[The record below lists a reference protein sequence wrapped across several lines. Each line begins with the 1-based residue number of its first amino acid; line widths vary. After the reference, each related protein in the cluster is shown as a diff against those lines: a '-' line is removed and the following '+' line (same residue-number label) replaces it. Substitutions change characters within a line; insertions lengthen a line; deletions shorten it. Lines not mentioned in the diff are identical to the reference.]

1 TPPQIAY
8 SSLGR
13 ISLTGAFAGL
23 SIYTD
28 TRQLQLSQPAT
39 TDGLY
44 TQLADGTFVPVA
56 ATDGKINSVCSIDN
70 DLYVGGNFTTIA
82 GVSAHNIAL
91 WSSNSWAALDSGLL
105 GIVNSLLCDSNN
117 KVVTIGG
124 DFQMLNSS
132 NVVNWKIGTG
142 WRKLPFGGFDGPV
155 YSIAQ
160 GDGQTRIFGGR
171 FDSTGN
177 GSNVILTSAQT
188 VNIQT
193 ANISADGSTS
203 LTGFSSPSNI
213 ICPSAQDTPGST
225 WLAAD
230 NRSAYIYVVQGFTFR
245 PTKLR
250 IRNTM
255 YQGRGTKTFRF
266 IAYPISGIMNLT
278 YTDSNGVNQYC
289 DADCRGTKTFRFIA
303 YPISGIMNL
312 TYTDSNGVNQYCD
325 ADCPLNQTLEYQ
337 DFTFV
342 NIIGM
347 IGFQFAISDWY
358 GDGAGLNEIAFI
370 CLTLDIAA
378 FAVQGFNDPS
388 CSESTLK
395 SSSVI
400 TGGPWKVYNLS
411 TTSAN
416 YLTTTNPGSSVTF
429 LPHLSSSG
437 NYAVRLFTPG
447 CVADETCGSRG
458 QVKITII
465 PEPGLSSS
473 ITMYQTNNYDKYDS
487 VYEGKFAAVSSGF
500 RPSVTLTIVGS
511 PGIAVAQKVQFL
523 ALSTTSRLNGL
534 YEYNP
539 ANFTSAGVDIGQP
552 GLIVNVGNSL
562 SPDAFISNILKTP
575 DTVFIAGNFSCS
587 DPQAVNI
594 LTIGSSSAKAFAGN
608 GLNGQIRTVLQSGDK
623 IYFGGDF
630 TGLTNSDSTTGL
642 NYIAAYTPSSNTWSS
657 LSAGLNGK
665 VEKIVQFTLSNT
677 TVLGVSGGFTQIVGG
692 PDVNGFA
699 IWGDNNWL
707 TSDIPFFDGQIDQ
720 VVTLSNSSEVFVGV
734 VKASYQVKAD
744 GAVYLSNGNLE
755 SWKYS
760 FSSPSSSSTNDT
772 LLSKRDV
779 TPDISQGIIRTGV
792 YYNTSDENL
801 TILGGNFS
809 ISGNPLV
816 SSVAIIDSNG
826 GISGLPTG
834 LNSNA
839 SIYYFLVDGD
849 LLYIGGSFTGKVN
862 HGNIAGIAIYDLKNK
877 AWSSN
882 QPSGLAADD
891 KTVVVKSIN
900 KRPNTQDIVVSGIFD
915 RAGSLGCQSVCIFD
929 ADAVQWH
936 STSFAIGGQVE
947 TSVITGANTVLFA
960 GNLTMNN
967 SAAYLLQYDFNQT
980 AWVSELAGKIKGP
993 LNSLVLQGDI
1003 IYAAGSQNGKPYF
1016 IKTDGNTVT
1025 EIASGL
1031 SDSSV
1036 VYDIQLLPLKNDHSK
1051 NNQIPSDRILI
1062 AFGQLSSPTMGTAS
1076 AAVYDGEN
1084 WQAYILTGQSDG
1096 SPGIIYSIFSDG
1108 SLSTFSSPCMSLTF
1122 ARFSNVLAHLAK
1134 GWVLLISLAISL
1146 GIIFI
1151 LVAAGVIA
1159 AYFRRKKEGYTIT
1172 PHLGGEKNLKRL
1184 PPNHLFSEF
1193 N

>member
-1 TPPQIAY
+1 MCKSGSLLYLVLLLVQPYLASASSVTPPQIAY

-28 TRQLQLSQPAT
+28 TRQLQLSQPAS

-44 TQLADGTFVPVA
+44 SQLQDGTFVPIAV
-56 ATDGKINSVCSIDN
+56 TDGQINSVCSIDN

-82 GVSAHNIAL
+82 GVSARNIAV
-91 WSSNSWAALDSGLL
+91 WSNNSWTALDSGLL
-105 GIVNSLLCDSNN
+105 GIVNSLSCDSNN
-117 KVVTIGG
+117 KLVTIGG
-124 DFQMLNSS
+124 DFQIQNSS
-132 NVVNWKIGTG
+132 NVVNWKIGIG
-142 WRKLPFGGFDGPV
+142 WQNLPFGGFDGPV

-160 GDGQTRIFGGR
+160 GDGQTQIFGGH

-177 GSNVILTSAQT
+177 GSNVVIPSAQT
-188 VNIQT
+188 VNLQT

-203 LTGFSSPSNI
+203 LDGFSSPSNI
-213 ICPSAQDTPGST
+213 ICPSAQDTAGST

-230 NRSAYIYVVQGFTFR
+230 NRPAFIYVVQGFTFR
-245 PTKLR
+245 PTKIR

-255 YQGRGTKTFRF
+255 YQGRGTKQFRL

-278 YTDSNGVNQYC
+278 YTDANGVDQ
-289 DADCRGTKTFRFIA
+289 F
-303 YPISGIMNL
+303 
-312 TYTDSNGVNQYCD
+312 CD

-337 DFTFV
+337 EFTFV

-347 IGFQFAISDWY
+347 IGFQFAISEWY
-358 GDGAGLNEIAFI
+358 GNGAGLNEI
-370 CLTLDIAA
+370 TLFQNEIIS
-378 FAVQGFNDPS
+378 FAVQGFNDPV
-388 CSESTLK
+388 CSESTVR
-395 SSSVI
+395 STSVI

-411 TTSAN
+411 STNAN
-416 YLTTTNPGSSVTF
+416 YLTTTNPDSSVTF

-437 NYAVRLFTPG
+437 TYTVRLFTPG
-447 CVADETCGSRG
+447 CVSDDTCGSRG
-458 QVKITII
+458 QVKITVI
-465 PEPGLSSS
+465 PEPGASSS
-473 ITMYQTNNYDKYDS
+473 TVMYQTNNYDKYDS
-487 VYEGKFAAVSSGF
+487 VYEGNVASVGLGF
-500 RPSVTLTIVGS
+500 RPSVTITALGS
-511 PGIAVAQKVQFL
+511 PGVIVAQKVQFL
-523 ALSTTSRLNGL
+523 ALSTKSGLNGL

-539 ANFTSAGVDIGQP
+539 ANFTSAGVDKGKP
-552 GLIVNVGNSL
+552 SLIDDIGNSL
-562 SPDAFISNILKTP
+562 SKDAYISNILKTS
-575 DTVFIAGNFSCS
+575 DTTFIAGNFTSNN
-587 DPQAVNI
+587 PRAANI
-594 LTIGSSSAKAFAGN
+594 LGISSSLTAKSLAGN
-608 GLNGQIRTVLQSGDK
+608 GLNGEIRAILQSDDK
-623 IYFGGDF
+623 IYVGGDF
-630 TGLTNSDSTTGL
+630 TDLTSSGSTTGL
-642 NYIAAYTPSSNTWSS
+642 NHIAVYTPSSNTWSS
-657 LSAGLNGK
+657 LSYGLNGN
-665 VEKIVQFTLSNT
+665 VAKIVQFILSNT
-677 TVLGVSGGFTQIVGG
+677 TVLGISGNFTQIVGG
-692 PDVNGFA
+692 PDVDGFA
-699 IWGDNNWL
+699 LWGNNGWI
-707 TSDIPFFDGQIDQ
+707 TRDTPFFDGQIDQ
-720 VVTLSNSSEVFVGV
+720 VETLSNSTQLFVGK

-755 SWKYS
+755 SWNYE
-760 FSSPSSSSTNDT
+760 FSNPSS
-772 LLSKRDV
+772 LSKNNSSLSQRNL
-779 TPDISQGIIRTGV
+779 TPAISQGIIRTGV
-792 YYNTSDENL
+792 YYNTTDENL

-809 ISGNPLV
+809 ISGDSLI
-816 SSVAIIDSNG
+816 SSVAMIDSKG
-826 GISGLPTG
+826 GISGLPAG

-839 SIYYFLVDGD
+839 SIYSFLVDGD
-849 LLYIGGSFTGKVN
+849 LLYIGGSFTGKIN
-862 HGNIAGIAIYDLKNK
+862 DGNVAGLAIYDLKNK
-877 AWSSN
+877 AWNSS
-882 QPSGLAADD
+882 QPSSLAADD
-891 KTVVVKSIN
+891 KTVVVKNIK
-900 KRPNTQDIVVSGIFD
+900 KRPNTQDIVVSGTFD

-929 ADAVQWH
+929 AGAVQWH
-936 STSFAIGGQVE
+936 STSFGISGQVE

-980 AWVSELAGKIKGP
+980 NWISELGGKIKGP
-993 LNSLVLQGDI
+993 LNSLVLQEDI
-1003 IYAAGSQNGKPYF
+1003 IYAAGSQNEKPYF

-1036 VYDIQLLPLKNDHSK
+1036 VYDIQLLPLKVDHGK
-1051 NNQIPSDRILI
+1051 NSQIPSDRILI

-1084 WQAYILTGQSDG
+1084 WQAYILTGQRG
-1096 SPGIIYSIFSDG
+1096 GTPGIIYSIFSDG
-1108 SLSTFSSPCMSLTF
+1108 SLSKFSSPS
-1122 ARFSNVLAHLAK
+1122 HLAK